1 MATLKMA
8 ENRAP
13 GTQGTQA
20 EAEVR
25 LLHTCAVPSVEKA
38 AVGLGRV
45 CGEGSGVEL
54 LREVG
59 N

>member
-8 ENRAP
+8 ENLEP
-13 GTQGTQA
+13 GTQA